1 MAQLATAVL
10 GAFGVGSGAAAAG
23 TAAAGTAGTAAAAG
37 GAATAAATSG
47 MTLNSILQGVATVF
61 SVGNTLAAGNA
72 QGESYDLAAEDAAR
86 QQPLETL
93 QGIAARTSIKA
104 QMADAIGEM
113 DTANAAG
120 GVDLSFG
127 SPVEAR
133 RQAFREGD
141 KAINTEV
148 ATEQSRQNRLTER
161 QVYYRKMA
169 KKARRAAGFEAF
181 GQIFDT
187 GMAIKNRV

>member
-10 GAFGVGSGAAAAG
+10 GAFGIGGGAAAAS
-23 TAAAGTAGTAAAAG
+23 TAATAGTAAAAG

-72 QGESYDLAAEDAAR
+72 QGDSYDMAAEDAAR
-86 QQPLETL
+86 QAPLETL

-104 QMADAIGEM
+104 QMAQAVGEM

-141 KAINTEV
+141 KAITTEV
-148 ATEQSRQNRLTER
+148 ATEQSRKNRLLER
-161 QVYYRKMA
+161 EAYYRKMG
-169 KKARRAAGFEAF
+169 KKARRAAGFDAL
-181 GQIFDT
+181 GQVFDT